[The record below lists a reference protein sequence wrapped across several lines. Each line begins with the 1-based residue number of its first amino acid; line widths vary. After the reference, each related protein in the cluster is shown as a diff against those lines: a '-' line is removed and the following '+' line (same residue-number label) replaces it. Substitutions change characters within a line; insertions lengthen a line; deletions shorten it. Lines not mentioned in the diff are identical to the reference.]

1 MKMIEA
7 AEVDAA
13 LEPRELID
21 ALRVAFRGGCEMP
34 VRHHHH
40 VKVDQRPDGTL
51 LLMPAWR
58 EGGLMGL
65 KCLTVY
71 PGNPAAGLRTVMGFY
86 ALMDAT
92 TGQMLALMDATVLT
106 AKRTAATSALA
117 ASYLA
122 REDARR
128 LLIVGTG
135 TLAPYMARAHA
146 AIRPVTRVTVFG
158 RSREKAQAMIA
169 TLKDAP
175 FETVAADSLESA
187 VADADIVCCAT
198 TATAPL
204 IRGASLKPGTHLD
217 LVGAFKPDMREA
229 DTGAVAKAR
238 VYVDSR
244 AGAMHEAGDLLI
256 PLNEGVITEAHVV
269 ADLFEL
275 VRGEKPGRG
284 SPREITLFKSVGMAL
299 EDLAAAE
306 LVYKRFANV
315 STL

>member
-13 LEPRELID
+13 LDPRQLID
-21 ALRVAFRGGCEMP
+21 ALRAAFRGGCEMP

-40 VKVDQRPDGTL
+40 VQVDQRPDGTL

-58 EGGLMGL
+58 KGGMLGL

-71 PGNPAAGLRTVMGFY
+71 PGNPTAGLSTIMGFY

-92 TGQMLALMDATVLT
+92 TGQLLALMDATVLT

-122 REDARR
+122 REDASR

-135 TLAPYMARAHA
+135 NLAPYMARAHA
-146 AIRPVTRVTVFG
+146 AIRPITRVTVFG
-158 RSREKAQAMIA
+158 RSPEKVQAMIA
-169 TLKDAP
+169 TLNDAP
-175 FETVAADSLESA
+175 FETVAAESLESA
-187 VADADIVCCAT
+187 VANADIVCCAT

-204 IRGASLKPGTHLD
+204 VRGAWLRPGTHLD

-229 DTGAVAKAR
+229 DADAVAKAR

-244 AGAMHEAGDLLI
+244 AGAMHEAGDILI
-256 PLNEGVITEAHVV
+256 PLREGLITEAHVI
-269 ADLFEL
+269 ADLSEL
-275 VRGEKPGRG
+275 VRGEKPGR
-284 SPREITLFKSVGMAL
+284 SSLSEITLFKSVGMAL

-306 LVYKRFANV
+306 LVYNRVSDV
-315 STL
+315 STR

>member
-13 LEPRELID
+13 LDPRELID
-21 ALRVAFRGGCEMP
+21 ALRAAFRGGCEMP

-58 EGGLMGL
+58 EGGTMGL
-65 KCLTVY
+65 KCLTVF
-71 PGNPAAGLRTVMGFY
+71 PGNPAAGLSTIMGFY

-92 TGQMLALMDATVLT
+92 TGQLRALMDATVLT

-122 REDARR
+122 REDASR

-135 TLAPYMARAHA
+135 TLAPYMVRAHA
-146 AIRPVTRVTVFG
+146 AIRPIRRVTVFG
-158 RSREKAQAMIA
+158 RSREKVQAMIA
-169 TLKDAP
+169 TLNDAP
-175 FETVAADSLESA
+175 FETVAAESLESA

-204 IRGASLKPGTHLD
+204 VRGAWLKPGTHLD

-229 DTGAVAKAR
+229 DADAVAKAR

-244 AGAMHEAGDLLI
+244 AGAMHEAGDILI
-256 PLNEGVITEAHVV
+256 PLEQGAITEAHVV

-275 VRGEKPGRG
+275 VRGEKPGRS
-284 SPREITLFKSVGMAL
+284 SPSEITLFKSVGMAL

-306 LVYKRFANV
+306 LVYTRFENG
-315 STL
+315 STR

>member
-13 LEPRELID
+13 LNPRELID
-21 ALRVAFRGGCEMP
+21 ALRAAFRGGCEMP

-40 VKVDQRPDGTL
+40 VRVDQRPDGTL

-58 EGGLMGL
+58 EGGTMGL
-65 KCLTVY
+65 KCLTVF
-71 PGNPAAGLRTVMGFY
+71 PGNPAAGLSTIMGFY

-92 TGQMLALMDATVLT
+92 TGQLRAMMDATVLT
-106 AKRTAATSALA
+106 AKRTAGTSALA

-122 REDARR
+122 REDASR

-135 TLAPYMARAHA
+135 TLAPYMVRAHA
-146 AIRPVTRVTVFG
+146 AIRPIERVTVFG
-158 RSREKAQAMIA
+158 RSREKVQAMIA
-169 TLKDAP
+169 TLNDAS
-175 FETVAADSLESA
+175 FETVAAESLESA
-187 VADADIVCCAT
+187 VANADIVCCAT

-204 IRGASLKPGTHLD
+204 VRGAWLKPGTHLD

-229 DTGAVAKAR
+229 DTDAVAKAR

-244 AGAMHEAGDLLI
+244 AGAMHEAGDILI
-256 PLNEGVITEAHVV
+256 PLEEGVITEGHVV

-275 VRGEKPGRG
+275 VRGERPGRS
-284 SPREITLFKSVGMAL
+284 SPHEITLFKSVGMAL

-306 LVYKRFANV
+306 LAYNRFSNL
-315 STL
+315 STR

>member
-13 LEPRELID
+13 LNPRELID
-21 ALRVAFRGGCEMP
+21 ALRAAFRGACEMP

-58 EGGLMGL
+58 EGGTMGL
-65 KCLTVY
+65 KCLTVF
-71 PGNPAAGLRTVMGFY
+71 PGNPAAGLSTIMGFY

-92 TGQMLALMDATVLT
+92 TGQLRALMDATVLT

-122 REDARR
+122 REDASR

-135 TLAPYMARAHA
+135 TLAPYMVRAYA
-146 AIRPVTRVTVFG
+146 AIRPIERVTVFG
-158 RSREKAQAMIA
+158 RSREKVQAMIA
-169 TLKDAP
+169 TLNDTS
-175 FETVAADSLESA
+175 FETVAAESLESA
-187 VADADIVCCAT
+187 VANADIVCCAT

-204 IRGASLKPGTHLD
+204 VRGAWLKPGTHLD

-229 DTGAVAKAR
+229 DADAVAKAR

-244 AGAMHEAGDLLI
+244 AGAMHEAGDILI
-256 PLNEGVITEAHVV
+256 PLEEGVITEAHVV

-275 VRGEKPGRG
+275 VRGEKPGR
-284 SPREITLFKSVGMAL
+284 STRNEITLFKSVGMAL

-306 LVYKRFANV
+306 LVYTRFPNV
-315 STL
+315 SNP